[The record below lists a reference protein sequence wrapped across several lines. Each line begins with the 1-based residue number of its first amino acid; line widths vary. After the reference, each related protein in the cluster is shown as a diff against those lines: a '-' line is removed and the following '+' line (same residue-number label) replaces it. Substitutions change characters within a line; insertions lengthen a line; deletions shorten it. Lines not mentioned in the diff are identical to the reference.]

1 MNYLRK
7 KLKTVNEFNRS
18 LQDILPTSRRAGR
31 VISVEKQESGIHNTK
46 LIVELDNGERRVHF
60 YNRIDLAN
68 ILNNVELTSNKIEEI
83 VPQLNLLGY
92 DFEVSDFILVDGA
105 ITAHPDSLGYFSGEL
120 VVTVPTINLYDGVRH
135 YQNFRFD
142 FGENIWVIRVDD
154 NEFDFKMHLTVNDV
168 TFTAITTT
176 YHGDMIKTNAEFCD
190 ALNELVEQE
199 NLPVSFSYHEVLSYV
214 HSYRGMILSPSVKVS
229 NNSSAPVTVKLSVEH
244 ADDPSYSATIIPFT
258 ALTAYT
264 DEPLED
270 PTKYPMIYNITGPDL
285 MNVTWL
291 SALDQDRYTLA
302 EPDVKYTLWLNGTRI
317 EETDDST
324 WANAYIFENEYKSYL
339 LDKLVK
345 LMMGAGLLLTGSFPY
360 SGTPQLFINAP
371 QFNSFYNQT
380 GDILEIRLV
389 DENDN
394 VVYEMTLGTN
404 EEPYHEIE
412 KWEDFYLTLDPTVI
426 PKTHIIPE
434 DYEGDTLIEYILIN
448 DTIYTNG
455 EYYNLFEAI
464 EALGLDFL
472 TIEYRNGKPYS
483 ITNTGD
489 GPVAITGVNPASG
502 FVVINYVDGINL
514 QLGVMET
521 S

>member
-18 LQDILPTSRRAGR
+18 LQDILPTSRRAAR
-31 VISVEKQESGIHNTK
+31 VIGVEKQESGIHNTK

-92 DFEVSDFILVDGA
+92 DFEVSDFILADGV
-105 ITAHPDSLGYFSGEL
+105 ITAHPDSLGYFNGEL
-120 VVTVPTINLYDGVRH
+120 AVSVPKINLYDGVRY
-135 YQNFRFD
+135 YQNFRFN
-142 FGENIWVIRVDD
+142 FGEDIWMIGVYDD
-154 NEFDFKMHLTVNDV
+154 EFNSKMHLTVNDV
-168 TFTAITTT
+168 TFTTVTST
-176 YHGDMIKTNAEFCD
+176 YHNDVIMTNAEFCD
-190 ALNELVEQE
+190 VLNELAEQE
-199 NLPVSFSYHEVLSYV
+199 NLPVSFSYHEVLNYDR
-214 HSYRGMILSPSVKVS
+214 SYREMRLFPIVKVS
-229 NNSSAPVTVKLSVEH
+229 NNSSAPVTVKLRVEH

-264 DEPLED
+264 DEPLKD
-270 PTKYPMIYNITGPDL
+270 PAEYPMIYNITSPDL
-285 MNVTWL
+285 MNVFWL
-291 SALDQDRYTLA
+291 SAIDQDRYALA
-302 EPDVKYTLWLNGTRI
+302 APDVKYTLWLNGTRI
-317 EETDDST
+317 EEADDFNWTS
-324 WANAYIFENEYKSYL
+324 AIIFENEYKPYL
-339 LDKLVK
+339 LDKLAK
-345 LMMGAGLLLTGSFPY
+345 LMTGAGLLLVGSFPY
-360 SGTPQLFINAP
+360 NGTPQIFNSAP
-371 QFNSFYNQT
+371 QYNSFYNQT
-380 GDILEIRLV
+380 GDILEIKLV

-394 VVYEMTLGTN
+394 VVYEMTLGVN

-434 DYEGDTLIEYILIN
+434 NYEGDKLIEYILIN
-448 DTIYTNG
+448 DTIYTNS

-489 GPVAITGVNPASG
+489 GPVVITCVNPDSG
-502 FVVINYVDGINL
+502 LIVINYVDGVNL